1 MSNFSQIGLSHWST
15 IIVSYYSNTGTRD
28 LVALFWP
35 APSILFWTRETI
47 RSNYHHSILNCN
59 KVIKHTYLATLM
71 YKHGK
76 RINQDPEYRK
86 MDLLPCLWLLEDQK
100 PIVLCLP
107 RMGLWVMVN
116 IKQHLYI
123 CYITLWMRTRYQSTR
138 FIILFPHLI
147 FDWGPYVNKP
157 HVFWCSAILRHSQYV
172 LWADIEPRLIPYSVP
187 NHFILAILITQCAD
201 FVHLQKVRPR

>member
-1 MSNFSQIGLSHWST
+1 MSGGINSPDLVASIVICLRRSRRKHIITDNNVLQIGLSHWST

-76 RINQDPEYRK
+76 RINPDSEYRK
-86 MDLLPCLWLLEDQK
+86 MDLL
-100 PIVLCLP
+100 LCL
-107 RMGLWVMVN
+107 
-116 IKQHLYI
+116 
-123 CYITLWMRTRYQSTR
+123 
-138 FIILFPHLI
+138 
-147 FDWGPYVNKP
+147 
-157 HVFWCSAILRHSQYV
+157 
-172 LWADIEPRLIPYSVP
+172 
-187 NHFILAILITQCAD
+187 
-201 FVHLQKVRPR
+201 